1 MKIKQLINNEL
12 VLGDGPKEKI
22 INPFNSEIIT
32 EIPQSSV
39 EQVELAVQ
47 SAKSAFTS
55 WSQTTPADR
64 SAMLLKVADM
74 IEENAEE
81 IARIESLNCG
91 KPYHLVLNADS
102 YSYTGTNQLA
112 WRNAWPDPVY
122 KTNFTAT
129 GNNYLSSPLFVSAV
143 IGAVV

>member
-1 MKIKQLINNEL
+1 MRVEQIILKQLINNEL
-12 VLGDGPKEKI
+12 VLGDGPKEQI

-32 EIPQSSV
+32 EIPQSSI

-74 IEENAEE
+74 IEQNAEE

-91 KPYHLVLNADS
+91 KPYHLVLQQPREIIFSKLN
-102 YSYTGTNQLA
+102 
-112 WRNAWPDPVY
+112 
-122 KTNFTAT
+122 
-129 GNNYLSSPLFVSAV
+129 
-143 IGAVV
+143 

>member
-32 EIPQSSV
+32 EIPQSSI

-47 SAKSAFTS
+47 SAKSAFSS
-55 WSQTTPADR
+55 WSRTTPADR

-74 IEENAEE
+74 IEQNAEE

-91 KPYHLVLNADS
+91 KPY
-102 YSYTGTNQLA
+102 QLA
-112 WRNAWPDPVY
+112 SSEAPTSQNSRSRSVAIPSRTSTTPSPR
-122 KTNFTAT
+122 T
-129 GNNYLSSPLFVSAV
+129 GW
-143 IGAVV
+143 